1 MNEQTIEYR
10 LDQIDK
16 KLDVVTDLLVKT
28 NTQELR
34 IQSLEGK
41 VTTIENGKGKSLDRW
56 LNPLVS
62 AVVSGIVAFIFIKVG
77 MK

>member
-1 MNEQTIEYR
+1 MDEQTIEYR

-34 IQSLEGK
+34 IQSLEDK
-41 VTTIENGKGKSLDRW
+41 IKSIENSKGKTLDRW

-62 AVVSGIVAFIFIKVG
+62 AVISGIVAFIYIKVG

>member
-41 VTTIENGKGKSLDRW
+41 VTTIENGKGKTLDRW

>member
-41 VTTIENGKGKSLDRW
+41 VTTIENGKVKTLDRW

>member
-41 VTTIENGKGKSLDRW
+41 VTTIESGKGKILDRW